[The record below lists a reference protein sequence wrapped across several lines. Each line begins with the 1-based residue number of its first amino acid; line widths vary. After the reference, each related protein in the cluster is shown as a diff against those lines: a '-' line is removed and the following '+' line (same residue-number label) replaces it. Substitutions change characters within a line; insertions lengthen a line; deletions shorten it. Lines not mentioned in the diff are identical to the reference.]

1 LFHFYL
7 KSNDFGCS
15 KGRNGHIPFRDSKLT
30 RILQSSLGGNART
43 AIICTMSPARSHAEQ
58 TRNTL
63 LFASCA
69 KEVETNA
76 QVNVVVSDKALVK
89 QLQKQLAKMESE
101 LRYSGSSRPNNSD
114 SSELLREKDQ
124 EIEMVIIKLL
134 IQTLF
139 ICIFYFI
146 EIQTLYMQ
154 LKKEVRELT
163 LQRDLAQ
170 VQIKDM
176 LQEAGDNASC
186 LIGVVSYICI
196 HYSLNNSNHAF

>member
-1 LFHFYL
+1 
-7 KSNDFGCS
+7 
-15 KGRNGHIPFRDSKLT
+15 
-30 RILQSSLGGNART
+30 
-43 AIICTMSPARSHAEQ
+43 MSPARSHAEQ

-89 QLQKQLAKMESE
+89 QLQKQLAKLESE

-146 EIQTLYMQ
+146 VNTNSLYAV
-154 LKKEVRELT
+154 KERGKGA
-163 LQRDLAQ
+163 DIA
-170 VQIKDM
+170 
-176 LQEAGDNASC
+176 A
-186 LIGVVSYICI
+186 
-196 HYSLNNSNHAF
+196 